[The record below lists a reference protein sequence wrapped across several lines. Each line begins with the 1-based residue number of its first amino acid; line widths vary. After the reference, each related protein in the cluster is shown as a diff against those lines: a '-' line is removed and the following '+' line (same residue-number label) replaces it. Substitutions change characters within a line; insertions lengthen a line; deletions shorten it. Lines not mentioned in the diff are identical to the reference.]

1 MTSLGEQII
10 CIFVFKGCEILIKQ
24 VVLKANLIPLEMWDF
39 DVILCMDWLS
49 THKTLVDCFSNKV
62 MFQKPRFS
70 KLEFEGDCRVLST
83 CVILALEA
91 KRLLHKGCEAYLAH
105 VIDTSTPKVTLKSVS
120 VM

>member
-1 MTSLGEQII
+1 
-10 CIFVFKGCEILIKQ
+10 
-24 VVLKANLIPLEMWDF
+24 
-39 DVILCMDWLS
+39 MDWLS
-49 THKTLVDCFSNKV
+49 THKALVDCFSNKV

-70 KLEFEGDCRVLST
+70 KLKFEGDRRVLST
-83 CVILALEA
+83 CVISALEA